1 MGQGRRHQWHTKA
14 GHAEKCPLCGE
25 GEMWPIT
32 RPGAA
37 QKPDAITV
45 CNKGE
50 GCAKMTT
57 VPNMAKTSVTWM
69 RKLLDLTSRRCSKPC
84 GCLDWPLWSFS
95 PHVQGV
101 RLNRAIFTRERGQ
114 LGHASV
120 LRYDAVGNRR
130 RQEGHHGHD
139 NTADSSRSTLA
150 FGPGSLTA
158 PGGGHRD

>member
-1 MGQGRRHQWHTKA
+1 MDIEEPVSGWNCSTLHFHATLAGMLSATLIRNQVIEVRESREKRLLTATGMVKPFHRKELPLDGVMGLIQQGT
-14 GHAEKCPLCGE
+14 
-25 GEMWPIT
+25 
-32 RPGAA
+32 
-37 QKPDAITV
+37 
-45 CNKGE
+45 
-50 GCAKMTT
+50 
-57 VPNMAKTSVTWM
+57 
-69 RKLLDLTSRRCSKPC
+69 
-84 GCLDWPLWSFS
+84 
-95 PHVQGV
+95 HVQGV